1 MKKRGKV
8 LRGASDG
15 AGLLI
20 IDGQQYPFSIEGMW
34 KSEVL
39 PNAGTA
45 VEVEFDQDGKIHAVR
60 AISES
65 QLAREQT
72 ENALA
77 IAKQT
82 GSALAAKAVAKFGLP
97 TLLAAGLLIIAWL
110 FLAAVSVQ
118 TPLGKLD
125 FTFWQILG
133 FLNSSNSFE
142 AMMQGRGQSSAGF
155 YGFLA
160 LISIAAPFLRY
171 LWKDKRAALAGLL
184 PLLFM
189 LTVGLMMR
197 SNLEN
202 SFGSDV
208 PAAFSAAM
216 KQMRDEALAAV
227 SLGLGTYLSG
237 LVSLHFAVVALKE
250 FRSTKT
256 TGKQENETAQR
267 AAA

>member
-20 IDGQQYPFSIEGMW
+20 VDGQQYPFSIEGMW
-34 KSEVL
+34 KSEVP
-39 PNAGTA
+39 PNSGTA
-45 VEVEFDQDGKIHAVR
+45 VEVEFDQDGKIHAVH

-65 QLAREQT
+65 QIAREQA

-97 TLLAAGLLIIAWL
+97 TLVAAGLLMIAWL

-142 AMMQGRGQSSAGF
+142 AMMQGRGQPGAGF
-155 YGFLA
+155 YGLLA
-160 LISIAAPFLRY
+160 LISIAGPFVRY
-171 LWKDKRAALAGLL
+171 FWKDKRAAMAGLL

-189 LTVGLMMR
+189 LIVGLMIR
-197 SNLEN
+197 STLEN

-208 PAAFSAAM
+208 PAAFSVAM

-227 SLGLGTYLSG
+227 SLGFGTYLSG
-237 LVSLHFAVVALKE
+237 LVSLYFAAIALKE
-250 FRSTKT
+250 FLARKT
-256 TGKQENETAQR
+256 TGKQNSQTAQR

>member
-20 IDGQQYPFSIEGMW
+20 VDGQQYPFSIEGMW
-34 KSEVL
+34 KSDIL
-39 PNAGTA
+39 PNSGTA
-45 VEVEFDQDGKIHAVR
+45 VEVEFDQDGRIHAVR

-65 QLAREQT
+65 EIAREQA

-77 IAKQT
+77 VAKQT
-82 GSALAAKAVAKFGLP
+82 GSALAAKAVAKFGVP
-97 TLLAAGLLIIAWL
+97 TLLAAGLLIIGWL
-110 FLAAVSVQ
+110 FLAALSVQ

-133 FLNSSNSFE
+133 FLNSSNTFE
-142 AMMQGRGQSSAGF
+142 AMMQGRGQPSAGF

-171 LWKDKRAALAGLL
+171 FWKDKRAAMAGLL

-189 LTVGLMMR
+189 LIVGLMLR
-197 SNLEN
+197 STLQS

-208 PAAFSAAM
+208 PAAFSDAM

-227 SLGLGTYLSG
+227 SLGFGTYLSG
-237 LVSLHFAVVALKE
+237 LVSLYFAVVALKE
-250 FRSTKT
+250 FSSTKT
-256 TGKQENETAQR
+256 SGKQNNQTAQR